1 MHTETDQSQKGEK
14 LPLSREG
21 RKGGKI
27 LKEIFVIGQMHLIS
41 GPRPNK
47 GRKNYIP
54 EQVPAFYVYLDVGIY
69 SLSRYRQNV
78 PRIGEPGNLGYF
90 RK

>member
-1 MHTETDQSQKGEK
+1 
-14 LPLSREG
+14 
-21 RKGGKI
+21 
-27 LKEIFVIGQMHLIS
+27 MHLIS

-78 PRIGEPGNLGYF
+78 PSIGEPGNLGYF